1 MKYLKGSC
9 LCQKVKIQVAD
20 RFEYIGNCHCSEC
33 RKFSGS
39 AFATAA
45 GIDFEDFK
53 IIEGKEFVSIYQKT
67 DNTALGFCRN
77 CGSSLFSQKTQTR
90 KYNIRLGILDD
101 SPTKKPTFHIFVSS
115 KAPWYDITDNLTK
128 FNEMPIGTVDN

>member
-9 LCQKVKIQVAD
+9 LCQKVKIQVPD
-20 RFEYIGNCHCSEC
+20 QFDYVGNCHCSEC

-45 GIDFEDFK
+45 GVDFDDFK
-53 IIEGKEFVSIYQKT
+53 ITEGEDFIAIYHKT
-67 DNTALGFCRN
+67 DDTDLGFCKN
-77 CGSSLFSQKTQTR
+77 CGSSLFSKKIPTK

-101 SPTKKPTFHIFVSS
+101 TPTQKPTFHIFVGS
-115 KAPWYDITDNLTK
+115 KASWDEITDDLK
-128 FNEMPIGTVDN
+128 QFNEMPTA